1 MRVSRHLDD
10 TIVLDEMRKHGRGM
24 TSRGIAKELRW
35 RHKGASRSQSQPDR
49 YRVERALFRL
59 AKAGKVEELRAM
71 RGSRWRLKGGK

>member
-1 MRVSRHLDD
+1 VSKHPAD

-35 RHKGASRSQSQPDR
+35 RHKGASISQSQPDR
-49 YRVERALFRL
+49 YRVERALLRL
-59 AKAGKVEELRAM
+59 VDTGKVEELRAM

>member
-1 MRVSRHLDD
+1 MSKHPDD

-35 RHKGASRSQSQPDR
+35 RHKGASISQSQPDR
-49 YRVERALFRL
+49 YRVERALLRL
-59 AKAGKVEELRAM
+59 VDTGKVEELRAM